1 MKRRW
6 PNPAFQLFIIF
17 LFLSTAASAQW
28 VAVGRKVV
36 GRISTLTQGQSSK
49 NPGYDVATV
58 FLDAEAG
65 KVYSTAVSL
74 LQQNPKMKITQKDDT
89 QRTIE
94 FTDGEHTAGLR
105 ITEMGD
111 HLSQL
116 LIASAGGPGAP
127 SSTSIVVDA
136 VKRVCEKL
144 GVKYTVDPQ

>member
-1 MKRRW
+1 MKRRS
-6 PNPAFQLFIIF
+6 PCPAFLLCLIF

-36 GRISTLTQGQSSK
+36 GKISTLTQGQSPK
-49 NPGYDVATV
+49 NAGYDVATV

-74 LQQNPKMKITQKDDT
+74 LQKNPKMTITRKDDT

-94 FTDGEHTAGLR
+94 FTDGEHTAGIR

-127 SSTSIVVDA
+127 SGTSIVLDA
-136 VKRVCEKL
+136 VKRVCEQL
-144 GVKYTVDPQ
+144 GVKYTIDQQ